1 MASSIFLKEREGPN
15 ELARVMLKQTNLVK
29 PNIHG
34 AHQKAPPR
42 APHEPR
48 PAAGKEVG
56 TDALLAWNGT
66 GHPLPTIGH
75 WHFIQVTGSDHKAGP
90 GCQDSTHGRKGRAPS
105 FPSSHPVLM
114 GPGRARDSGSKWAV
128 PLESTQNPCWMRW
141 PSSQGISH

>member
-34 AHQKAPPR
+34 AHQKAPQR
-42 APHEPR
+42 APCEPR

-56 TDALLAWNGT
+56 TDALMAWKGT

-75 WHFIQVTGSDHKAGP
+75 WHFIQVTGSNHKSGP
-90 GCQDSTHGRKGRAPS
+90 GGQDSAGSRKGQSPS
-105 FPSSHPVLM
+105 LPSSE
-114 GPGRARDSGSKWAV
+114 PGRAGDIGSKGAA
-128 PLESTQNPCWMRW
+128 PLESLRVATR
-141 PSSQGISH
+141 